1 MGMRIDLKSDL
12 GEHYG
17 AWRMGDDAAM
27 LEIVTSANVACGFH
41 AGDPVSVLSTVR
53 AAADLGVA
61 VGAHIAY
68 PDLVGFG
75 RRPMTPS
82 AAELEADVIYQIG
95 ALQALAKVAGTGV
108 RYVKPHGA
116 LYNTIAFD
124 EAQAAAVIGAVK
136 AVDPDLALVC
146 LASSPL
152 VDQVR
157 ASGLRAIPEA
167 FADRAYESS
176 GALVSR
182 REEGAVLDDPDVIA
196 DRMLTLVQDG
206 VVAARDGSEV
216 AIEADSICVHGDSP
230 GAVRVATTVRD
241 RLVAAGVTLR
251 PFTAEL

>member
-1 MGMRIDLKSDL
+1 M
-12 GEHYG
+12 H
-17 AWRMGDDAAM
+17 
-27 LEIVTSANVACGFH
+27 
-41 AGDPVSVLSTVR
+41 
-53 AAADLGVA
+53 
-61 VGAHIAY
+61 
-68 PDLVGFG
+68 
-75 RRPMTPS
+75 
-82 AAELEADVIYQIG
+82 
-95 ALQALAKVAGTGV
+95 
-108 RYVKPHGA
+108 VKPHGA

-157 ASGLRAIPEA
+157 AAGLRAIPEA
-167 FADRAYESS
+167 FADRAYEPN

-182 REEGAVLDDPDVIA
+182 REVGAVLDDPDVIA

-206 VVAARDGSEV
+206 VVVARDGSEV
-216 AIEADSICVHGDSP
+216 AIEADSICVHGDTP
-230 GAVRVATTVRD
+230 GAVRVATVVRD

>member
-1 MGMRIDLKSDL
+1 MRIDLNSDL

-157 ASGLRAIPEA
+157 AAGLRA
-167 FADRAYESS
+167 
-176 GALVSR
+176 
-182 REEGAVLDDPDVIA
+182 
-196 DRMLTLVQDG
+196 
-206 VVAARDGSEV
+206 
-216 AIEADSICVHGDSP
+216 
-230 GAVRVATTVRD
+230 
-241 RLVAAGVTLR
+241 
-251 PFTAEL
+251 